1 MSTAARIG
9 NVHEKSRS
17 RSIKGRGTKSGVE
30 NISAFLSLER
40 GEDEFLIEPR
50 LRRISY
56 DDKFKNSN

>member
-1 MSTAARIG
+1 M
-9 NVHEKSRS
+9 
-17 RSIKGRGTKSGVE
+17 GRGTKSGVE
-30 NISAFLSLER
+30 NISTFLSLER